1 MKKAYRILF
10 IIIFFSSLV
19 AQENP
24 FNKGVN
30 LTGWFQANSPTEI
43 HFTKYTKQ
51 DFENIKSLG
60 ADVIRL
66 PINLHSMT
74 LGSPGYELHPLFT
87 RFLDDVI
94 DWVEELE
101 LNLILDNHTFDP
113 ATSTDPNIGDILIPV
128 WESMAEHFK
137 ERSTNIYYEI
147 LNEPHGI
154 GDAEWNAIQQ
164 NVIDAIRA
172 IDSVHTIIVGPAG
185 WNSYNNLKYMPEY
198 EDDNLIYTFHF
209 YDPFLFTHQG
219 ASWTDP
225 SLVSLSGMPF
235 PYNASNMPQ
244 LPNDLVGTWVA
255 GAFNNYQNDGTIG
268 KVRQLIDLAV
278 AFKEER
284 NVKIFCGEFGVYIP
298 NSNNTDRILW
308 YNIVRTYL
316 EANEIAWTSWDYHGG
331 FGLFEKNSSGLFNHD
346 LNVNLLGALGFN
358 VPPQSE
364 FELKPDSTGF
374 GIYSDFI
381 ESGIAGNSYTK
392 GELNF
397 YNNNSKE
404 GDYCISWSNPSQ
416 YDAVRFQ
423 FTPIKDLTYLL
434 NNNYNIGFW
443 IKGDNPNIK
452 FQIRF
457 VDTKINDED
466 HPWRMSYD
474 IDTFVALF
482 NGQWQYVEIPLS
494 DFYETGSWDNAWY
507 SPQGLFDWGNVSLFE
522 IVDEFGNLSQNEIFI
537 DEINV
542 FDPTATGIEEEI
554 IAKEFML
561 FQNYPNPF
569 NPATKIK
576 FTLPSVGDEY
586 IRPRQTQLIVYD
598 ILGREVQTLV
608 NEVKAPGTYEVRFNA
623 SQLSTGVYYY
633 RLTYGKKYEIK
644 QMLLIK

>member
-1 MKKAYRILF
+1 MKKANRILF
-10 IIIFFSSLV
+10 IIIFFSSII

-60 ADVIRL
+60 VDVIRL

-87 RFLDDVI
+87 RFLDEVI
-94 DWVEELE
+94 DWAEELE

-113 ATSTDPNIGDILIPV
+113 ATSTDPNIGAVLIPV
-128 WESMAEHFK
+128 WENMAEHFK

-154 GDAEWNAIQQ
+154 GDAEWNAIQL

-255 GAFNNYQNDGTIG
+255 GAFNNYQNEGTIG

-346 LNVNLLGALGFN
+346 LNVHLLSALGFN
-358 VPPQSE
+358 VPPQTE

-381 ESGIAGNSYTK
+381 EPGIAGNSYTN
-392 GELNF
+392 GVLNF

-423 FTPIKDLTYLL
+423 FTPIKDFTYLL
-434 NNNYNIGFW
+434 DNNYNIGFW
-443 IKGDNPNIK
+443 VKGDNPNIK

-494 DFYETGSWDNAWY
+494 DFYETGSWDNTWY
-507 SPQGLFDWGNVSLFE
+507 SPQGLFDWGNVSSFE
-522 IVDEFGNLSQNEIFI
+522 VVDEFGKLSQNEIFI
-537 DEINV
+537 DEIKV

-554 IAKEFML
+554 IAKKFML

-576 FTLPSVGDEY
+576 FTLPSVGDDY
-586 IRPRQTQLIVYD
+586 IRPLQTQLIVYD

-608 NEVKAPGTYEVRFNA
+608 NEVKAPGSYEIRFNA
-623 SQLSTGVYYY
+623 SRLSTGVYYY
-633 RLTYGKKYEIK
+633 RLKYGTKSEIK

>member
-1 MKKAYRILF
+1 MKKKWKILF
-10 IIIFFSSLV
+10 IIIFFSNIA

-24 FNKGVN
+24 FNKGIN
-30 LTGWFQANSPTEI
+30 LTGWFQTNSPTEI

-60 ADVIRL
+60 VDVIRL

-74 LGSPGYELHPLFT
+74 LGSPNFELHPLFT
-87 RFLDDVI
+87 RFLDEVI
-94 DWVEELE
+94 DWAEELE

-113 ATSTDPNIGDILIPV
+113 ATSTDPNIGEVLVPV
-128 WESMAEHFK
+128 WENMAEHYK
-137 ERSTNIYYEI
+137 DRSELIYYEI

-154 GDAEWNAIQQ
+154 GDSEWNMIQQ

-185 WNSYNNLKYMPEY
+185 WNSYNNLKFMPEY

-225 SLVSLSGMPF
+225 SLVSLGGMPF
-235 PYNASNMPQ
+235 PYNSSRMPGLPAQ
-244 LPNDLVGTWVA
+244 LEGTWVA
-255 GAFNNYQNDGTIG
+255 SAYNSYYSEGTIG
-268 KVRQLIDLAV
+268 RVRELIDIAV
-278 AFKEER
+278 QFKEER
-284 NVKIFCGEFGVYIP
+284 NVPIFCGEFGVLMD
-298 NSNNTDRILW
+298 NANNNDRVLW
-308 YNIVRTYL
+308 YNIVRTYF
-316 EANEIAWTSWDYHGG
+316 EYREIPWTTWDYHGG
-331 FGLFEKNSSGLFNHD
+331 FGLFKQNSYGLFEHD
-346 LNVNLLGALGFN
+346 LNTNLIAALGFN
-358 VPPQSE
+358 VPPQSK

-381 ESGIAGNSYTK
+381 LPGIAGNSYTK

-423 FTPIKDLTYLL
+423 FTPIKNLTYLL
-434 NNNYNIGFW
+434 DNNYNIGFW
-443 IKGDNPNIK
+443 IKGDDPNIK

-457 VDTKINDED
+457 VDTKINEED

-474 IDTFVALF
+474 IDTFVTLF
-482 NGQWQYVEIPLS
+482 NGQWQYVEISFS

-507 SPQGLFDWGNVSLFE
+507 SPQGLFDWGNVNLFE
-522 IVDEFGNLSQNEIFI
+522 IVDEFGSLSQYEIFN
-537 DEINV
+537 DEIKI
-542 FDPTATGIEEEI
+542 FDPNSTGIEEEI
-554 IAKEFML
+554 IAKEFKL

-569 NPATKIK
+569 NPTTKIK
-576 FTLPSVGDEY
+576 YTIGVVDENF
-586 IRPRQTQLIVYD
+586 RPLQTQLIVYD
-598 ILGREVQTLV
+598 ILGREVKTLV
-608 NEVKAPGTYEVRFNA
+608 NEVKAPGTYEIKFNA
-623 SQLSTGVYYY
+623 SQLSTGVYFYK
-633 RLTYGKKYEIK
+633 LTYGTKSEIK
-644 QMLLIK
+644 QMLLTK